1 MELREYLIPLRK
13 WWWLI
18 VTATVLGAVSAFVA
32 TQFQVSQYRTKATLM
47 IGQAISNPNP
57 TGLEFYTTQQLA
69 GTYADIALRQPVREA
84 TMEVLGLS
92 WLPEYSARLVP
103 NTQLLEITVIDT
115 VPERAQAVA
124 NVLAEQLV
132 LQSPT
137 GQNDPQRQEFIASQL
152 DQLEVDISAT
162 EEELSRLQ
170 SELGEMI
177 SARQIA
183 DAQTE
188 IASLRA
194 KLNTLQANYASLLI
208 NTEQG
213 ALNSLRIIE
222 PAALATTPI
231 NDNTVVTVLLGAA
244 IGFVLS
250 AGAAY
255 LMEYLDDTVKTPE
268 EISSAIEAP
277 IIGFIAATSANGDAK
292 HYAVVAESPRSA
304 VAEAFRTLR
313 TNLEFAGVDRPL
325 KTILITSPS
334 PGDGKTTVATNLAVI
349 MAQGDRQVVLMDA
362 DMRRPRIHRFADL
375 SNSFGLSDVFRNKM
389 DLSEATQSWAA
400 SENLAVI
407 TSGSLPPNPAELLNS
422 SRMGEI
428 LEELSAQADVVIIDS
443 PPVMVSDPAILA
455 ARVDGVVIVVE
466 PGRTNVVAAKALSEQ
481 MKRADARVVGVV
493 LNRIPRRPGYY
504 YGGYKHYYAP
514 YYYRYG
520 GAYASDVDQQNG
532 HRNGSGRQ
540 KRGVRKLFSRRREKT
555 ESD

>member
-18 VTATVLGAVSAFVA
+18 VTATVLGAASAFVA
-32 TQFQVSQYRTKATLM
+32 TQFQVPQYRTRASLM

-69 GTYADIALRQPVREA
+69 GTYADIALRQPVRDA
-84 TMEVLGLS
+84 TMEALGLG
-92 WLPEYSARLVP
+92 WLPQYSTRLVP

-137 GQNDPQRQEFIASQL
+137 GEVDPQRQEFITSQL

-162 EEELSRLQ
+162 EEELSQLQ

-188 IASLRA
+188 IASLRT
-194 KLNTLQANYASLLI
+194 KLTTLQANYASLLI
-208 NTEQG
+208 NTERG

-222 PAALATTPI
+222 PAALPSTPI
-231 NDNTVVTVLLGAA
+231 NDNTLVTVLLGAA

-255 LMEYLDDTVKTPE
+255 LMEYLDDTLKTPE
-268 EISSAIEAP
+268 EISSALEAP
-277 IIGFIAATSANGDAK
+277 IIGFIAATNGNGE
-292 HYAVVAESPRSA
+292 HYAVVAQSPRSA

-325 KTILITSPS
+325 KTILVTSPS
-334 PGDGKTTVATNLAVI
+334 PGDGKTTVATNLAMI
-349 MAQGDRQVVLMDA
+349 TAQGDKRVVLVDA
-362 DMRRPRIHRFADL
+362 DMRRPRVHRFANL

-389 DLSEATQSWAA
+389 ALSEATQSWAA

-428 LEELSAQADVVIIDS
+428 LEELSTQADAVIIDS
-443 PPVMVSDPAILA
+443 PPVMVTDPSILA

-466 PGRTNVVAAKALSEQ
+466 PGRTNAVAARALVEQ

-504 YGGYKHYYAP
+504 YGGYKYYYAP
-514 YYYRYG
+514 YYNRYG
-520 GAYASDVDQQNG
+520 GAYLSGVDQQNG
-532 HRNGSGRQ
+532 HHNGKGGES
-540 KRGVRKLFSRRREKT
+540 RGVRKLFAGRRGKN